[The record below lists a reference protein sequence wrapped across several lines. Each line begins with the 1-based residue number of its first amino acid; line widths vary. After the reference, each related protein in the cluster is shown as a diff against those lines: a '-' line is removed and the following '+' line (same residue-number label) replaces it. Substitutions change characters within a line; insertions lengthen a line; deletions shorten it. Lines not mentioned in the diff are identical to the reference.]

1 MNSRIGT
8 SELIELLIA
17 FVVLT
22 VAFSFMFAGVRIFNP
37 SFDNLTAEIFFIAAV
52 GVGSGFLLHE
62 LAHKFTAMR
71 YGYYAEFKT
80 SPNGLLLTIGS
91 ALFGFLFAAPGAVYI
106 SRPMYESYGSGT
118 EIAGNPND
126 DQYWDNLASR
136 RGDDKDLK
144 ISIAGPVTNVL
155 LAALFFVLIK
165 IGILSGLILT
175 AAAYGIII
183 NLILAAFNMIPFGP
197 LDGAK
202 VFRSSPMIWAL
213 AGLPMIL
220 LGLVAIFAPGLL
232 LMFL

>member
-22 VAFSFMFAGVRIFNP
+22 VAFSFMFAGVRLFSL

-71 YGYYAEFKT
+71 YGYHAEFKT
-80 SPNGLLLTIGS
+80 SPNGLLMTIGS
-91 ALFGFLFAAPGAVYI
+91 SLLGFLFAAPGAVYI
-106 SRPMYESYGSGT
+106 SRPLYGSDGSAS
-118 EIAGNPND
+118 EISGNPAD
-126 DQYWDNLASR
+126 DEYWDNLTSR
-136 RGDDKDLK
+136 RADDKDLK
-144 ISIAGPVTNVL
+144 ISIAGPVTNIV
-155 LAALFFVLIK
+155 LAALFFAAIK
-165 IGILSGLILT
+165 MGILSGLILE
-175 AAAYGIII
+175 AAVYGIII

-202 VFRSSPMIWAL
+202 VFRSNSLIWVIT
-213 AGLPMIL
+213 GVPMIL
-220 LGLVAIFAPGLL
+220 LGLVAMFVPGLL
-232 LMFL
+232 LSFF

>member
-22 VAFSFMFAGVRIFNP
+22 VAFSFMFAGVRLFNP
-37 SFDNLTAEIFFIAAV
+37 SFDNLTAEVFFIAAV

-71 YGYYAEFKT
+71 YGYHAEFKT

-91 ALFGFLFAAPGAVYI
+91 ALIGFLFAAPGAVYI
-106 SRPMYESYGSGT
+106 SKPMYGSYGSGA
-118 EIAGNPND
+118 EITGNPND
-126 DQYWDNLASR
+126 DEYWDNLTSR
-136 RGDDKDLK
+136 KKDNKELM
-144 ISIAGPVTNVL
+144 ISIAGPMTNVI
-155 LAALFFVLIK
+155 LAALFFALIQL
-165 IGILSGLILT
+165 GVLSGLILS
-175 AAAYGIII
+175 AAVYGIVI

-202 VFRSSPMIWAL
+202 VFRSSPMVWVL
-213 AGLPMIL
+213 TGVPMIL
-220 LGLVAIFAPGLL
+220 LGLAAMTGVIF
-232 LMFL
+232 MFF

>member
-22 VAFSFMFAGVRIFNP
+22 VAFSIMLSGVSLFHASLAGL
-37 SFDNLTAEIFFIAAV
+37 SAEVFFIAAV

-71 YGYYAEFKT
+71 YGYHAEFRT
-80 SPNGLLLTIGS
+80 STQGLLLTIVS

-106 SRPMYESYGSGT
+106 SRPLYGSDGSA
-118 EIAGNPND
+118 EIYGDPNSD
-126 DQYWDNLASR
+126 EYWDSLTSR
-136 RGDDKDLK
+136 RVDDKELK
-144 ISIAGPVTNVL
+144 IAIAGPITNL
-155 LAALFFVLIK
+155 IIAGLFFAI
-165 IGILSGLILT
+165 IHMGIVSGLMLY
-175 AAAYGIII
+175 AAKYGIII

-202 VFRSSPMIWAL
+202 VFRSSALVWAIV
-213 AGLPMIL
+213 GVPTIL
-220 LGLVAIFAPGLL
+220 LGLAAMTGILYIFI
-232 LMFL
+232 

>member
-22 VAFSFMFAGVRIFNP
+22 VAFSFMLSNVSLFNMSVAGL
-37 SFDNLTAEIFFIAAV
+37 SAEVFFIAAV

-80 SPNGLLLTIGS
+80 SMNGLFLTIFT
-91 ALFGFLFAAPGAVYI
+91 ALLGFLFAAPGAVYI
-106 SRPMYESYGSGT
+106 SKPLYGSNGSV
-118 EIAGNPND
+118 EIHGNPAD
-126 DQYWDNLASR
+126 DEYWDNLTSR
-136 RGDDKDLK
+136 RVDDKELK
-144 ISIAGPVTNVL
+144 ISIAGPITNLIIAGIFFAVIQMGIVSG
-155 LAALFFVLIK
+155 LFFY
-165 IGILSGLILT
+165 
-175 AAAYGIII
+175 AAKYGIVI

-202 VFRSSPMIWAL
+202 VFRASPLIWTIT
-213 AGLPMIL
+213 GVPMIL
-220 LGLVAIFAPGLL
+220 LGLAAMTGIIYYFI
-232 LMFL
+232 